1 MKHYV
6 EKIEYNY
13 YENNIYVNN
22 MQNNIENNT
31 IEEIIIYL
39 SENFTKIIPIEEIKK
54 YNKIYWGGNGIGD
67 RWANKKYNYTVLY
80 SNKKI
85 KKYSENEDDEIPK
98 EIYDNFIKNKSNAI
112 IGIIGI
118 YVHSKRTNK
127 QRRPINR
134 NIHKIIVCKP
144 CVICGTKNDI
154 ICDHKNDLYNDN
166 RVLDVNTQ
174 QLNDFQ
180 PLCNHCNLQKRQI
193 CKEEEE
199 KQQIYSAKNIERYK
213 KYPIE
218 FAWEKK
224 VFDKY
229 DIYCKNDTYWFDP
242 VEFENKIY
250 CYLCYVF
257 PITNEIKRKVIS
269 KTINFI
275 V

>member
-13 YENNIYVNN
+13 YENN

-39 SENFTKIIPIEEIKK
+39 S
-54 YNKIYWGGNGIGD
+54 
-67 RWANKKYNYTVLY
+67 
-80 SNKKI
+80 
-85 KKYSENEDDEIPK
+85 
-98 EIYDNFIKNKSNAI
+98 
-112 IGIIGI
+112 
-118 YVHSKRTNK
+118 
-127 QRRPINR
+127 
-134 NIHKIIVCKP
+134 
-144 CVICGTKNDI
+144 
-154 ICDHKNDLYNDN
+154 
-166 RVLDVNTQ
+166 
-174 QLNDFQ
+174 
-180 PLCNHCNLQKRQI
+180 
-193 CKEEEE
+193 
-199 KQQIYSAKNIERYK
+199 ERYK